1 MSKPAAYEAQGV
13 PLPIDDVS
21 WSDRDVVGVPP
32 KSGTFQPDALYD
44 NQTRASSPMGDN
56 FLGYAMQ
63 AHASVAALLLKYGW
77 PFILVAGL
85 YGAHQHFVVQPAIQ
99 AELAKEERTFQ
110 TTFASKGLYQ
120 ACQVPQKDK
129 YRMGV
134 CAKAST
140 PEAAFALHARMSG
153 APGACV
159 AKPVPEPYRALCKV
173 GARP

>member
-32 KSGTFQPDALYD
+32 KVGTFQPDALYD
-44 NQTRASSPMGDN
+44 NQTQTPPMGDN
-56 FLGYAMQ
+56 MLGYAISAQ
-63 AHASVAALLLKYGW
+63 ASVVLFILKYGW
-77 PFILVAGL
+77 PFLLLFGL
-85 YGAHQHFVVQPAIQ
+85 YGAYQHMIVKPAMQ
-99 AELAKEERTFQ
+99 AELAAEERTFQ

-129 YRMGV
+129 RRMGL
-134 CAKAST
+134 CAQAST

-159 AKPVPEPYRALCKV
+159 AKPVPEPYRALCKAGV
-173 GARP
+173 RP

>member
-32 KSGTFQPDALYD
+32 KVGTFQPDALYD
-44 NQTRASSPMGDN
+44 SKTQTPPMGDN
-56 FLGYAMQ
+56 MLGYAMQ
-63 AHASVAALLLKYGW
+63 AHASVVLFILKYGW
-77 PFILVAGL
+77 PFLLLFGL
-85 YGAHQHFVVQPAIQ
+85 YGAYQHMVVKPAMQ
-99 AELAKEERTFQ
+99 AELAAEERTFQ

-140 PEAAFALHARMSG
+140 PEAAFAVHTRMSG
-153 APGACV
+153 ISGACV
-159 AKPVPEPYRALCKV
+159 AKPIPAIHKDRCKAGV
-173 GARP
+173 RP